1 MAYNISLSGR
11 INMAGYTKEFLVDA
25 YLSRF
30 LKTASIEDLVQL
42 EADAIKLYDR
52 VGKDQFRKYASLDA
66 EAIANA
72 RTLVG

>member
-1 MAYNISLSGR
+1 
-11 INMAGYTKEFLVDA
+11 MAGYTKEFLVDA

-30 LKTASIEDLVQL
+30 LKTANIEILVQL

-52 VGKDQFRKYASLDA
+52 VGKDEFRKYASLDA
-66 EAIANA
+66 EAIKNA